1 MVAVVRR
8 IMSEVE
14 FGQLGV
20 GIPAVGMVDHAPP
33 DMGWTLHMLLEAE
46 VEEGSGHK
54 ISWLSL
60 KTDIEVA
67 SDDGWLLHVNH
78 LLQLVDNIFHA
89 WACRPAKISHDRKMQ
104 NFVRYC
110 KK

>member
-1 MVAVVRR
+1 
-8 IMSEVE
+8 
-14 FGQLGV
+14 
-20 GIPAVGMVDHAPP
+20 MVDDAPSN
-33 DMGWTLHMLLEAE
+33 MGWTLYMLLEAE

-67 SDDGWLLHVNH
+67 SDDSRLLHVDH

-89 WACRPAKISHDRKMQ
+89 
-104 NFVRYC
+104 
-110 KK
+110 

>member
-8 IMSEVE
+8 ILSEVE

-20 GIPAVGMVDHAPP
+20 GIPGVGVVDHAPP

-67 SDDGWLLHVNH
+67 SDNGRLLHVDH
-78 LLQLVDNIFHA
+78 LLQLLNNVFHA
-89 WACRPAKISHDRKMQ
+89 
-104 NFVRYC
+104 
-110 KK
+110 

>member
-8 IMSEVE
+8 ILSEVE

-46 VEEGSGHK
+46 VEEGSGH
-54 ISWLSL
+54 
-60 KTDIEVA
+60 
-67 SDDGWLLHVNH
+67 
-78 LLQLVDNIFHA
+78 
-89 WACRPAKISHDRKMQ
+89 
-104 NFVRYC
+104 
-110 KK
+110 

>member
-8 IMSEVE
+8 ILSEVE

-20 GIPAVGMVDHAPP
+20 GIPGVGVVNHAPS

-46 VEEGSGHK
+46 VEEGSGHQ
-54 ISWLSL
+54 ISCLSL

-67 SDDGWLLHVNH
+67 SDDGRLLYVNY

-89 WACRPAKISHDRKMQ
+89 
-104 NFVRYC
+104 
-110 KK
+110 

>member
-46 VEEGSGHK
+46 VEEGSGHQ

-60 KTDIEVA
+60 
-67 SDDGWLLHVNH
+67 
-78 LLQLVDNIFHA
+78 
-89 WACRPAKISHDRKMQ
+89 
-104 NFVRYC
+104 
-110 KK
+110 

>member
-1 MVAVVRR
+1 MVAVVWRVL
-8 IMSEVE
+8 SEVDV
-14 FGQLGV
+14 GQLWA
-20 GIPAVGMVDHAPP
+20 GIPGVGMVDNAPSN
-33 DMGWTLHMLLEAE
+33 MGCTLHMLLEAK
-46 VEEGSGHK
+46 VEEGSGHQ
-54 ISWLSL
+54 ISCLSL

-67 SDDGWLLHVNH
+67 SDDGRLLHVNY

-104 NFVRYC
+104 NFVRYS